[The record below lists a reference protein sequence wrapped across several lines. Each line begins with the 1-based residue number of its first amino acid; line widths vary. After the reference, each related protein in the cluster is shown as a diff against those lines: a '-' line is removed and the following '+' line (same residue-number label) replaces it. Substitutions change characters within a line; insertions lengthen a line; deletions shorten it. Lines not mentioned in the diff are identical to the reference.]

1 MSTKPKKRTF
11 LSKELA
17 KKIAIWKSNHPE
29 ATLADLAKKFSV
41 KEHQAR
47 YALQKHAEG
56 SELLRGTKKGQ
67 HLAAQM
73 MQSENDDLDVM
84 KTQLQ
89 LCAGILE
96 TDQRL
101 KITKRVDLLYKMS
114 RIRQFLQS
122 VDLEAHIKRA
132 DAEIIVRIIRR
143 FMPEASN
150 DDAIKIYNE
159 ELAKWKVEKK

>member
-1 MSTKPKKRTF
+1 MSTKRNF
-11 LSKELA
+11 LSKEKA

-29 ATLADLAKKFSV
+29 ATLSALAKKFSV

-47 YALQKHAEG
+47 YALQKHAEQ
-56 SELLRGTKKGQ
+56 SELFRGTSKGRMM
-67 HLAAQM
+67 AAQM
-73 MQSENDDLDVM
+73 LQGEHDDLEVM
-84 KTQLQ
+84 KSQLQ

-96 TDQRL
+96 TDQKLAVASRV
-101 KITKRVDLLYKMS
+101 KILYQMA

-143 FMPEASN
+143 FLPDASN

-159 ELAKWKVEKK
+159 EIVKWKLEKGKA